1 MALVSGASGAGPFR
15 LNPAGAQGAVTVKE
29 DGSLK
34 QTVPAAW
41 ARWITD
47 GTPKKTPSR
56 SSGTSDNTNFLFITF
71 VHL

>member
-47 GTPKKTPSR
+47 GAPRRFQAEVTERAAIIVSY
-56 SSGTSDNTNFLFITF
+56 SN
-71 VHL
+71 